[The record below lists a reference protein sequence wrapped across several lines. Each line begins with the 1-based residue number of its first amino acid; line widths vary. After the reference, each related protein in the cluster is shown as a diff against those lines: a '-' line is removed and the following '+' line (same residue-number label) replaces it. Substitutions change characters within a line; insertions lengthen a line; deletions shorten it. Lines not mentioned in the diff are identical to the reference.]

1 MWIAFEIFNRAETD
15 FRVQFRLQ
23 LPTDNIRQQD
33 FVIKSTDANRGTDFV
48 QKQTRYLGIDPGL
61 NRTGYALIER
71 TSRGPFLREGGV
83 IQSTKTLSLH
93 QRVHEIGCGLR
104 EVLAE
109 LKPEIVAIEQVF
121 SSAINVKSSLLLAHA
136 RGAILMTIAD
146 AGIPVIHYSP
156 AEIKRLLTGSG
167 KAPKDQM
174 QLAVQAALR
183 LTKLPEPNDVADAS
197 AVALCLY
204 HSVRFAA

>member
-1 MWIAFEIFNRAETD
+1 MEFTVRSQNLVEKHA
-15 FRVQFRLQ
+15 
-23 LPTDNIRQQD
+23 
-33 FVIKSTDANRGTDFV
+33 
-48 QKQTRYLGIDPGL
+48 RYLGIDPGL

-71 TSRGPFLREGGV
+71 TSRGPILREGGV
-83 IQSTKTLSLH
+83 IQSTKALTLH

-121 SSAINVKSSLLLAHA
+121 SNAQNVKSSLLLAHA

-146 AGIPVIHYSP
+146 AGVPVIHYTP
-156 AEIKRLLTGSG
+156 AEVKRLLTGSG

-174 QLAVQAALR
+174 QLAVQAALK
-183 LTKLPEPNDVADAS
+183 LTKPPEPNDVADAS